1 MSNPN
6 PNPAT
11 RFKPVLDTPLERKVT
26 GVKLPV
32 VIGEAVR
39 ALPPEERSAWLRRVI
54 SEAVERELLG
64 GDQQVSA

>member
-11 RFKPVLDTPLERKVT
+11 RFKPVLNEPLERKVT

-39 ALPPEERSAWLRRVI
+39 SLPPEERSAWLRRVI
-54 SEAVERELLG
+54 SEAAQRELINK
-64 GDQQVSA
+64 SA

>member
-6 PNPAT
+6 PNPTT
-11 RFKPVLDTPLERKVT
+11 RFKPVLDAPLERKVT

-32 VIGEAVR
+32 IIGEAVR
-39 ALPPEERSAWLRRVI
+39 SLPPEERSAWLRRVI
-54 SEAVERELLG
+54 SEAVEKELLG

>member
-11 RFKPVLDTPLERKVT
+11 RFKPVLDAALERKVT
-26 GVKLPV
+26 GVKLPE

-39 ALPPEERSAWLRRVI
+39 SLPPEERSAWLRRVI
-54 SEAVERELLG
+54 SEAAQRELLNE
-64 GDQQVSA
+64 SA